1 MGCVKELTAKMVEI
15 YDANKNAILEKNIE
29 ISKMETRLSDKN
41 GEIYQMET
49 RLSDKNNEITK
60 KDVEI
65 AHMENKIRLTYM
77 LEKAGI
83 IV

>member
-1 MGCVKELTAKMVEI
+1 
-15 YDANKNAILEKNIE
+15 
-29 ISKMETRLSDKN
+29 
-41 GEIYQMET
+41 MET

-65 AHMENKIRLTYM
+65 AHMETKLSRKDNEIMKLKYM